1 MRLWLVGNRHVMRT
15 FDAAQ
20 VAQLRVA
27 ALGGG
32 DVCPVQR
39 AQASKPCYDLRAM
52 HDKDV
57 TSCRALKHAAVAGTL
72 ETLAD
77 RFSHVDRFSL
87 AATWVKLVGYQ
98 HLDVYLKQI

>member
-1 MRLWLVGNRHVMRT
+1 MRT

-39 AQASKPCYDLRAM
+39 AQASKPCDDLRAM
-52 HDKDV
+52 HDNDV
-57 TSCRALKHAAVAGTL
+57 TSCRALKHARVAGTL
-72 ETLAD
+72 KTLAD
-77 RFSHVDRFSL
+77 RFSLVDRFSW
-87 AATWVKLVGYQ
+87 AATWVKLGQ
-98 HLDVYLKQI
+98 HDRSDTNIWMFI